1 MKAVHILSLIA
12 RLALMVTLVLGL
24 LLWIAQISY
33 LRILLNIL
41 MQISFTNIHVLISTI
56 GTIFLLALGA
66 VTVWTRGIR
75 MLAAGSMLYALLL
88 PALGM
93 TQSLIL
99 VGNLHWLIQAVH
111 LLIGIGAMYLALGL
125 EKRYQRLSLEENS
138 RAKPEAIAI

>member
-41 MQISFTNIHVLISTI
+41 MQISFTNIHVLIGTI